1 MMTIYIL
8 RHGETDLNAKSVM
21 QGRLDE
27 PLNERGRELAVLSG
41 RGIQGVRF
49 DRCVSS
55 PLKRARETAELVLKE
70 SRNDIPVTTDER
82 IIEIDFG
89 EFEGK
94 KLPYDEFGRSFY
106 TDPLGAKGFPGGESV
121 RDVCKRAQAF
131 LKELI
136 DRDDDKIYLISTHG
150 CALRAMTNFF
160 FEDGRNF
167 WRGHVPYNCSFSIVS
182 ASGKNAELVAVDKVF
197 YDEDLIVD
205 RYVDD
210 RLK

>member
-1 MMTIYIL
+1 MMKIYIL

-41 RGIQGVRF
+41 RGIRGVRF

-94 KLPYDEFGRSFY
+94 KLPDDEFGRSFY

-121 RDVCKRAQAF
+121 RDVCTRTQAF

-136 DRDDDKIYLISTHG
+136 DRDDDMTYLISTHG

-167 WRGHVPYNCSFSIVS
+167 GVNC
-182 ASGKNAELVAVDKVF
+182 VD
-197 YDEDLIVD
+197 
-205 RYVDD
+205 
-210 RLK
+210 